1 MYPQIRLLP
10 GAVSEMLVSV
20 SETGV
25 LTLAD
30 RYGLMAATLEET
42 LEEEEKQAIDRL
54 LRAVI
59 KGRFKM
65 VEQVSAVEY

>member
-25 LTLAD
+25 ITIAD
-30 RYGLMAATLEET
+30 RYGLLAATLEES
-42 LEEEEKQAIDRL
+42 LEEEEQQAINRL
-54 LRAVI
+54 LRAVT